1 MSVFTQ
7 LKQQLSEQL
16 SQLQLAQEWI
26 QLKADVDLL
35 AEESSLLGWLKSQN
49 QHFPHFF
56 FEKRDENQTIATIG
70 AVETFSSLEEA
81 QAFVQS
87 NSLSLVGGI
96 QFEGLCQFV
105 LPRLMLVKNSQKLTA
120 YLTLNISEQ
129 AVDFTD
135 IFAEPCT
142 TFFVQNHQ
150 ILPPQPAC
158 TFEQWKAN
166 IEQAIIQIKSGDLR
180 KVVLANATQLTFE
193 NHISAYDLV
202 EQSREINLGC
212 YHFLWAENAQNAFV
226 GSTPERLYYRKGNQ
240 LFTEALAGTV
250 AVSDNPIE
258 TEQNAQW
265 LLKDA
270 KNIYENQL
278 VVEDIEEHL
287 NAYVEAFEV
296 HLPEIKRLHNV
307 QHLRRRIEATL
318 KADVLDQ
325 DCLRQIHPTAAV
337 AGLPRAKAKQ
347 FIAENEP
354 FKRGWYAGTL
364 GIFNPQEA
372 EFCVTLRSAK
382 IEHNQ
387 ITLYAGAGIIKESE
401 PVSEWQEIERKS
413 KALSKLLNY

>member
-7 LKQQLSEQL
+7 LEQQLSEQL
-16 SQLQLAQEWI
+16 SQLQSTQGWI
-26 QLKADVDLL
+26 QLTAEVNLSV
-35 AEESSLLGWLKSQN
+35 EESLLLGWLKSQN
-49 QHFPHFF
+49 QYFPHFF

-70 AVETFSSLEEA
+70 AVKTFSSLEEA
-81 QAFVQS
+81 QVFVQS
-87 NSLSLVGGI
+87 TSLSLVGGI
-96 QFEGLCQFV
+96 QFEGICQFV
-105 LPRLMLVKNSQKLTA
+105 LPRLMLVKNSQNLTA
-120 YLTLNISEQ
+120 YLTLNLSEQ
-129 AVDFTD
+129 AVDFT
-135 IFAEPCT
+135 E
-142 TFFVQNHQ
+142 FFTVLNSAYPVQNYQ
-150 ILPPQPAC
+150 ILAPQSAC
-158 TFEQWKAN
+158 TFEQWKMN
-166 IEQAIIQIKSGDLR
+166 IKRAITQISMGDLR
-180 KVVLANATQLTFE
+180 KVVLANATQLTFD
-193 NHISAYDLV
+193 NLISAYDLV
-202 EQSREINLGC
+202 EQSRAINLGC

-250 AVSDNPIE
+250 TVSDNPIE

-265 LLKDA
+265 LLNDA

-347 FIAENEP
+347 FIAQNEP

-382 IEHNQ
+382 IEYNQ
-387 ITLYAGAGIIKESE
+387 ITLYAGAGIVKESE

-413 KALSKLLNY
+413 QALSKLLG

>member
-1 MSVFTQ
+1 MQ
-7 LKQQLSEQL
+7 
-16 SQLQLAQEWI
+16 
-26 QLKADVDLL
+26 
-35 AEESSLLGWLKSQN
+35 SS
-49 QHFPHFF
+49 
-56 FEKRDENQTIATIG
+56 
-70 AVETFSSLEEA
+70 
-81 QAFVQS
+81 
-87 NSLSLVGGI
+87 SLSLVGGI

-105 LPRLMLVKNSQKLTA
+105 LPRLILVKNSQKLTA

-135 IFAEPCT
+135 FFAEPSRSSLI
-142 TFFVQNHQ
+142 QNHQ
-150 ILPPQPAC
+150 ILSPQPAC

-212 YHFLWAENAQNAFV
+212 YHFLWAENAQNAFI

-258 TEQNAQW
+258 TEKNAQW
-265 LLKDA
+265 LLKDT

-278 VVEDIEEHL
+278 VVEDIEAHL
-287 NAYVEAFEV
+287 NTYVEAFEV
-296 HLPEIKRLHNV
+296 HSPEIKRLHNV
-307 QHLRRRIEATL
+307 QHLRRRIEAIL

-325 DCLRQIHPTAAV
+325 DCLRQIHPTAAI
-337 AGLPRAKAKQ
+337 AGLPRAKATQ
-347 FIAENEP
+347 FIAKNEP

-413 KALSKLLNY
+413 QALSKLLG

>member
-7 LKQQLSEQL
+7 LEQQLSEQL
-16 SQLQLAQEWI
+16 SQLQSTQGWI
-26 QLKADVDLL
+26 QLTAEVNLSV
-35 AEESSLLGWLKSQN
+35 EESLLLGWLKSQN

-56 FEKRDENQTIATIG
+56 FEKRDEKQTIAAIG
-70 AVETFSSLEEA
+70 AVKTFSSLEEA
-81 QAFVQS
+81 QVFVQS
-87 NSLSLVGGI
+87 TSLSLIGGI
-96 QFEGLCQFV
+96 QFEGICQFV
-105 LPRLMLVKNSQKLTA
+105 LPRLMLVKNSQNLTA
-120 YLTLNISEQ
+120 YLTLNLSEQ
-129 AVDFTD
+129 AVDFT
-135 IFAEPCT
+135 E
-142 TFFVQNHQ
+142 FFTELNSTSLVQNYQ
-150 ILPPQPAC
+150 ISAPQSAC

-193 NHISAYDLV
+193 NLISAYDLV
-202 EQSREINLGC
+202 EQSRTINLGC

-226 GSTPERLYYRKGNQ
+226 GSTPERLYYRNGNQ

-250 AVSDNPIE
+250 AVSDDPIE

-265 LLKDA
+265 LLNDA

-307 QHLRRRIEATL
+307 QHLRRRIEAIL

-387 ITLYAGAGIIKESE
+387 ITLYAGAGIVKESE
-401 PVSEWQEIERKS
+401 PFSEWQEIERKS
-413 KALSKLLNY
+413 QALAKLLK

>member
-16 SQLQLAQEWI
+16 SQLQLTQEWI

-212 YHFLWAENAQNAFV
+212 YHFLWAENAQNAFI

-258 TEQNAQW
+258 TEKNAQW
-265 LLKDA
+265 LLKDT

-278 VVEDIEEHL
+278 VVEDIEAHL
-287 NAYVEAFEV
+287 NTYVEAFEV
-296 HLPEIKRLHNV
+296 HSPEIKRLHNV
-307 QHLRRRIEATL
+307 QHLRRRIEAIL

-325 DCLRQIHPTAAV
+325 DCLRQIHPTAAI
-337 AGLPRAKAKQ
+337 AGLPRAKATQ
-347 FIAENEP
+347 FIAKNEP

-387 ITLYAGAGIIKESE
+387 ITLYAGAGIVKESE

-413 KALSKLLNY
+413 QALAKLLS

>member
-7 LKQQLSEQL
+7 LEQQLSEQL
-16 SQLQLAQEWI
+16 SQLQSTQGWI
-26 QLKADVDLL
+26 QLTAEVNLSV
-35 AEESSLLGWLKSQN
+35 EESLLLGWLKSQN
-49 QHFPHFF
+49 RHFPHFF
-56 FEKRDENQTIATIG
+56 FEKRDENQTIATVG
-70 AVETFSSLEEA
+70 AVKIFSSLEEA
-81 QAFVQS
+81 QIFVQS
-87 NSLSLVGGI
+87 TSLSLIGGI
-96 QFEGLCQFV
+96 QFEGICQFV
-105 LPRLMLVKNSQKLTA
+105 LPRLMLVKNSQNLTA
-120 YLTLNISEQ
+120 YLTLNLSEQ
-129 AVDFTD
+129 AVDFT
-135 IFAEPCT
+135 E
-142 TFFVQNHQ
+142 FFTELNSTSPVQNYQ
-150 ILPPQPAC
+150 ILAPQSAC

-193 NHISAYDLV
+193 NLISAYDLV
-202 EQSREINLGC
+202 EQSRTINLGC

-307 QHLRRRIEATL
+307 QHLRRRIEAIL

-347 FIAENEP
+347 FIAQNEP

-387 ITLYAGAGIIKESE
+387 LTLYAGAGIVKESE

-413 KALSKLLNY
+413 QALAKLLK

>member
-7 LKQQLSEQL
+7 LEQQLSEQL
-16 SQLQLAQEWI
+16 SQLQSTQGWI
-26 QLKADVDLL
+26 QLTAEVNLSV
-35 AEESSLLGWLKSQN
+35 EESLLLGWLKSQN
-49 QHFPHFF
+49 RHFPHFF

-70 AVETFSSLEEA
+70 AVKTFSSLEEA
-81 QAFVQS
+81 QVFVQS
-87 NSLSLVGGI
+87 TSLSLVGGI
-96 QFEGLCQFV
+96 QFEGICQFV
-105 LPRLMLVKNSQKLTA
+105 LPRLMLVKNSQNLTA
-120 YLTLNISEQ
+120 YLTLNLSEQ
-129 AVDFTD
+129 AVDFT
-135 IFAEPCT
+135 E
-142 TFFVQNHQ
+142 FFTELNSTSPVKNYQ
-150 ILPPQPAC
+150 ISAPQSSY
-158 TFEQWKAN
+158 TFEQWEIN
-166 IEQAIIQIKSGDLR
+166 IERAITQIGTGDLR
-180 KVVLANATQLTFE
+180 KVVLANAIQLTFE
-193 NHISAYDLV
+193 NLISAYDLV
-202 EQSREINLGC
+202 EQSRAINLGC

>member
-129 AVDFTD
+129 TVDFTD
-135 IFAEPCT
+135 IFAEQGT
-142 TFFVQNHQ
+142 AFFVQNHQ

-258 TEQNAQW
+258 TEKNAQW
-265 LLKDA
+265 LLKDT

-278 VVEDIEEHL
+278 VVEDIEAHL
-287 NAYVEAFEV
+287 NTYVEAFEV
-296 HLPEIKRLHNV
+296 HSPEIKRLHNV
-307 QHLRRRIEATL
+307 QHLRRRIEAIL
-318 KADVLDQ
+318 KTDVLDQ
-325 DCLRQIHPTAAV
+325 DCLRQIHPTAAI

-347 FIAENEP
+347 FIAKNEP

-364 GIFNPQEA
+364 GIFNLQEA

-387 ITLYAGAGIIKESE
+387 ITLYAGAGIVAESE
-401 PVSEWQEIERKS
+401 SVSEWQEIERKS
-413 KALSKLLNY
+413 QALAKLLS

>member
-7 LKQQLSEQL
+7 LEQQLSEQL
-16 SQLQLAQEWI
+16 SQLQSTQGWI
-26 QLKADVDLL
+26 QLTAEVNLSV
-35 AEESSLLGWLKSQN
+35 EESLLLGWLKSQN

-56 FEKRDENQTIATIG
+56 FEKRDKNQTIATIG
-70 AVETFSSLEEA
+70 AVKTFSSLEEA

-87 NSLSLVGGI
+87 TSLSLIGGI
-96 QFEGLCQFV
+96 QFEGICQFV
-105 LPRLMLVKNSQKLTA
+105 LPRLMLVKNSQNLTA
-120 YLTLNISEQ
+120 YLTLNLSEQ
-129 AVDFTD
+129 AVDFTE
-135 IFAEPCT
+135 FFTELNS
-142 TFFVQNHQ
+142 TFPVQNYQ
-150 ILPPQPAC
+150 ILAPQSAC

-193 NHISAYDLV
+193 NLISAYDLV
-202 EQSREINLGC
+202 EQSRAINLGC

-258 TEQNAQW
+258 TEKNAQW
-265 LLKDA
+265 LLKDT

-278 VVEDIEEHL
+278 VVEDIEAHL
-287 NAYVEAFEV
+287 NTYVEAFEV
-296 HLPEIKRLHNV
+296 HSPEIKRLHNV
-307 QHLRRRIEATL
+307 QHLRRRIEAIL

-325 DCLRQIHPTAAV
+325 DCLRQIHPTAAI
-337 AGLPRAKAKQ
+337 AGLPRAKATQ
-347 FIAENEP
+347 FIAKNEP

-364 GIFNPQEA
+364 GIFNLQEA

-387 ITLYAGAGIIKESE
+387 ITLYAGAGIVAESE
-401 PVSEWQEIERKS
+401 SVSEWQEIERKS
-413 KALSKLLNY
+413 QALAKLLS

>member
-49 QHFPHFF
+49 QHLPHFF

-81 QAFVQS
+81 EAFVQS

-258 TEQNAQW
+258 TEKNAQW
-265 LLKDA
+265 LLKDT

-278 VVEDIEEHL
+278 VVEDIEAHL
-287 NAYVEAFEV
+287 NTYVEAFEV
-296 HLPEIKRLHNV
+296 HSPEIKRLHNV
-307 QHLRRRIEATL
+307 QHLRRRIEAIL
-318 KADVLDQ
+318 KTDVLDQ
-325 DCLRQIHPTAAV
+325 DCLRQIHPTAAI

-347 FIAENEP
+347 FIAKNEP

-364 GIFNPQEA
+364 GIFNLQEA

-387 ITLYAGAGIIKESE
+387 ITLYAGAGIVAESE
-401 PVSEWQEIERKS
+401 SVSEWQEIERKS
-413 KALSKLLNY
+413 QALAKLLS

>member
-7 LKQQLSEQL
+7 LEQQLSEQL
-16 SQLQLAQEWI
+16 SQLQSTQGWI
-26 QLKADVDLL
+26 QLTAEVNLSV
-35 AEESSLLGWLKSQN
+35 EESLLLGWLKSQN
-49 QHFPHFF
+49 RYFPHFF

-70 AVETFSSLEEA
+70 AVKTFSSLEEA
-81 QAFVQS
+81 QVFVQS
-87 NSLSLVGGI
+87 SSLSLVGGI
-96 QFEGLCQFV
+96 QFEGICQFV
-105 LPRLMLVKNSQKLTA
+105 LPRLMLVKNSQNLTA
-120 YLTLNISEQ
+120 YLTLNLSEQ
-129 AVDFTD
+129 AVDFTE
-135 IFAEPCT
+135 FFTELNS
-142 TFFVQNHQ
+142 TFPVQNYQ
-150 ILPPQPAC
+150 ILAPQSAC
-158 TFEQWKAN
+158 TFEQWKVN
-166 IEQAIIQIKSGDLR
+166 IEQAIIQIKSGDLS
-180 KVVLANATQLTFE
+180 KVVLANAIQLTFE
-193 NHISAYDLV
+193 NLISAYDLV
-202 EQSREINLGC
+202 EQSRAINLGC

-265 LLKDA
+265 LLNDA
-270 KNIYENQL
+270 KNIYENLL

-307 QHLRRRIEATL
+307 QHLRRRIEAIL

-347 FIAENEP
+347 FIAQNEP

-387 ITLYAGAGIIKESE
+387 ITLYAGAGIVKESE

-413 KALSKLLNY
+413 QALSKLLG

>member
-387 ITLYAGAGIIKESE
+387 ITLYAGAGIVKESE

-413 KALSKLLNY
+413 QALAKLLS

>member
-129 AVDFTD
+129 TVDFTD
-135 IFAEPCT
+135 IFAEQGT
-142 TFFVQNHQ
+142 AFFVQNHQ

-258 TEQNAQW
+258 TEKNAQW
-265 LLKDA
+265 LLKDT

-278 VVEDIEEHL
+278 VVEDIEAHL
-287 NAYVEAFEV
+287 NTYVEAFEV
-296 HLPEIKRLHNV
+296 HSPEIKRLHNV
-307 QHLRRRIEATL
+307 QHLRRRIEAIL

-325 DCLRQIHPTAAV
+325 DCLRQIHPTAAI
-337 AGLPRAKAKQ
+337 AGLPRAKATQ
-347 FIAENEP
+347 FIAKNEP

-364 GIFNPQEA
+364 GTFNLQEA

-387 ITLYAGAGIIKESE
+387 ITLYAGAGIVAESE
-401 PVSEWQEIERKS
+401 SVSEWQEIERKS
-413 KALSKLLNY
+413 QALAKLLS

>member
-7 LKQQLSEQL
+7 LEQQLSEQL
-16 SQLQLAQEWI
+16 SQLQSTQEWI
-26 QLKADVDLL
+26 QLTAEVNLSV
-35 AEESSLLGWLKSQN
+35 EESLLLGWLKSQN

-56 FEKRDENQTIATIG
+56 FEKRDENQTIAAIG
-70 AVETFSSLEEA
+70 AVKTFSSLEEA
-81 QAFVQS
+81 QVFVQS
-87 NSLSLVGGI
+87 TSLSLIGGI
-96 QFEGLCQFV
+96 QFEGICQFV
-105 LPRLMLVKNSQKLTA
+105 LPRLMLVKNSQNLTA
-120 YLTLNISEQ
+120 YLTLNLSEQ
-129 AVDFTD
+129 AVDFT
-135 IFAEPCT
+135 E
-142 TFFVQNHQ
+142 FFTELNSTSLVQNYQ
-150 ILPPQPAC
+150 ISAPQSAC
-158 TFEQWKAN
+158 TFEQWKMN
-166 IEQAIIQIKSGDLR
+166 IKRAITQISMGDLR
-180 KVVLANATQLTFE
+180 KVVLANATQLTFD
-193 NHISAYDLV
+193 NLISAYDLV
-202 EQSREINLGC
+202 EQSRAINLGC

-265 LLKDA
+265 LLNDA

-347 FIAENEP
+347 FIAQNEP

-387 ITLYAGAGIIKESE
+387 ITLYAGAGIVKESE

-413 KALSKLLNY
+413 QALSKLLG

>member
-129 AVDFTD
+129 AVDFTE
-135 IFAEPCT
+135 IFAEQGT
-142 TFFVQNHQ
+142 AFFVQNHQ

-212 YHFLWAENAQNAFV
+212 YHFLWAENAQSAFI

-250 AVSDNPIE
+250 SVSDNPIE

-278 VVEDIEEHL
+278 VVEDIEAHL
-287 NAYVEAFEV
+287 NTYVEAFEV
-296 HLPEIKRLHNV
+296 HSPEIKRLHNV
-307 QHLRRRIEATL
+307 QHLRRRIEAIL

-325 DCLRQIHPTAAV
+325 DCLRQIHPTAAI
-337 AGLPRAKAKQ
+337 AGLPRAKATQ
-347 FIAENEP
+347 FIAKNEP

-364 GIFNPQEA
+364 GIFNLQEA

-387 ITLYAGAGIIKESE
+387 ITLYAGAGIVAESE
-401 PVSEWQEIERKS
+401 SVSEWQEIERKS
-413 KALSKLLNY
+413 QALAKLLS

>member
-7 LKQQLSEQL
+7 LEQQLSEQL
-16 SQLQLAQEWI
+16 SQLQSTQGWI
-26 QLKADVDLL
+26 QLTAEVNLSV
-35 AEESSLLGWLKSQN
+35 EESLLLGWLKSQN
-49 QHFPHFF
+49 HHFPHFF

-70 AVETFSSLEEA
+70 AVKTFSSLEEA
-81 QAFVQS
+81 QIFVQS
-87 NSLSLVGGI
+87 TSLSLVGGI
-96 QFEGLCQFV
+96 QFEGRCQFV

-120 YLTLNISEQ
+120 YLTLNLSEQ
-129 AVDFTD
+129 AVDFT
-135 IFAEPCT
+135 E
-142 TFFVQNHQ
+142 FFTELNSTSPVQNYQ
-150 ILPPQPAC
+150 ILAPQSAC

-193 NHISAYDLV
+193 NLISAYDLV
-202 EQSREINLGC
+202 EQSRTINLGC

-270 KNIYENQL
+270 KNIYENLL

-307 QHLRRRIEATL
+307 QHLRRRIEAIL

-347 FIAENEP
+347 FIAQNEP

-387 ITLYAGAGIIKESE
+387 LTLYAGAGIVKESE

-413 KALSKLLNY
+413 QALAKLLK

>member
-7 LKQQLSEQL
+7 LEQQLSEQL
-16 SQLQLAQEWI
+16 SQLQSTQEWI
-26 QLKADVDLL
+26 QLTAEVNLSV
-35 AEESSLLGWLKSQN
+35 EESLLLGWLKSQN

-56 FEKRDENQTIATIG
+56 FEKRDENQTIAAIG
-70 AVETFSSLEEA
+70 AVKTFSSLEEA
-81 QAFVQS
+81 QVFVQS
-87 NSLSLVGGI
+87 TSLSLIGGI
-96 QFEGLCQFV
+96 QFEGICQFV
-105 LPRLMLVKNSQKLTA
+105 LPRLMLVKNSQNLTA
-120 YLTLNISEQ
+120 YLTLNLSEQ
-129 AVDFTD
+129 AVDFT
-135 IFAEPCT
+135 E
-142 TFFVQNHQ
+142 FFTELNSTSLVQNYQ
-150 ILPPQPAC
+150 ISAPQSAC
-158 TFEQWKAN
+158 TFEQWKMN
-166 IEQAIIQIKSGDLR
+166 IKRAITQISMGDLR
-180 KVVLANATQLTFE
+180 KVVLANATQLTFD
-193 NHISAYDLV
+193 NLISAYDLV
-202 EQSREINLGC
+202 EQSRAINLGC

-265 LLKDA
+265 LLNDA

-347 FIAENEP
+347 FIAQNEP

-387 ITLYAGAGIIKESE
+387 ITLYAGAGIVKESE

-413 KALSKLLNY
+413 QTLSKLLG

>member
-16 SQLQLAQEWI
+16 SQLQLTQEWI

-81 QAFVQS
+81 NAFVQS
-87 NSLSLVGGI
+87 SSLSLVGGI

-105 LPRLMLVKNSQKLTA
+105 LPRLILVKNSQKLTA

-135 IFAEPCT
+135 FFAEPSRSSLI
-142 TFFVQNHQ
+142 QNHQ
-150 ILPPQPAC
+150 ILSPQPAC

-212 YHFLWAENAQNAFV
+212 YHFLWAENAQNAFI

-258 TEQNAQW
+258 TEKNAQW
-265 LLKDA
+265 LLKDT

-278 VVEDIEEHL
+278 VVEDIEAHL
-287 NAYVEAFEV
+287 NTYVEAFEV
-296 HLPEIKRLHNV
+296 HSPEIKRLHNV
-307 QHLRRRIEATL
+307 QHLRRRIEAIL

-325 DCLRQIHPTAAV
+325 DCLRQIHPTAAI
-337 AGLPRAKAKQ
+337 AGLPRAKATQ
-347 FIAENEP
+347 FIAKNEP

-387 ITLYAGAGIIKESE
+387 ITLYAGAGIVKESE

-413 KALSKLLNY
+413 QALAKLLS

>member
-70 AVETFSSLEEA
+70 AVETFSSLEKA

-129 AVDFTD
+129 TVDFTD
-135 IFAEPCT
+135 IFAEQGT
-142 TFFVQNHQ
+142 AFFVQNHQ

-258 TEQNAQW
+258 TEKNAQW
-265 LLKDA
+265 LLKDT

-278 VVEDIEEHL
+278 VVEDIEAHL
-287 NAYVEAFEV
+287 NSYVEAFEV
-296 HLPEIKRLHNV
+296 HSPEIKRLHNV
-307 QHLRRRIEATL
+307 QHLRRRIEAIL

-325 DCLRQIHPTAAV
+325 DCLRQIHPTAAI
-337 AGLPRAKAKQ
+337 AGLPRAKATQ
-347 FIAENEP
+347 FIAKNEP

-364 GIFNPQEA
+364 GIFNLQEA

-382 IEHNQ
+382 IEHTQ
-387 ITLYAGAGIIKESE
+387 ITLYAGAGIVAESE
-401 PVSEWQEIERKS
+401 SVSEWQEIERKS
-413 KALSKLLNY
+413 QALAKLLS

>member
-70 AVETFSSLEEA
+70 AVETFSSLEKA

-129 AVDFTD
+129 TVDFTD
-135 IFAEPCT
+135 IFAEQGT
-142 TFFVQNHQ
+142 AFFVQNHQ

-258 TEQNAQW
+258 TEKNAQW
-265 LLKDA
+265 LLKDT

-278 VVEDIEEHL
+278 VVEDIEAHL
-287 NAYVEAFEV
+287 NTYVEAFEV
-296 HLPEIKRLHNV
+296 HSPEIKRLHNV
-307 QHLRRRIEATL
+307 QHLRRRIEAIL

-325 DCLRQIHPTAAV
+325 DCLRQIHPTAAI
-337 AGLPRAKAKQ
+337 AGLPRAKATQ
-347 FIAENEP
+347 FIAKNEP

-364 GIFNPQEA
+364 GIFNLQEA

-387 ITLYAGAGIIKESE
+387 ITLYAGAGIVAESE
-401 PVSEWQEIERKS
+401 SVSEWQEIERKS
-413 KALSKLLNY
+413 QALAKLLS

>member
-7 LKQQLSEQL
+7 LEQQLSEQL
-16 SQLQLAQEWI
+16 SQLQSTQGWI
-26 QLKADVDLL
+26 QLTAEVNLSV
-35 AEESSLLGWLKSQN
+35 EESLLLGWLKSQN

-70 AVETFSSLEEA
+70 AVKTFSSLEEA
-81 QAFVQS
+81 QIFVQS
-87 NSLSLVGGI
+87 TSLSLIGGI
-96 QFEGLCQFV
+96 QFEGICQFV
-105 LPRLMLVKNSQKLTA
+105 LPRLMLVKNSQNLTA
-120 YLTLNISEQ
+120 YLTLNLSEQ
-129 AVDFTD
+129 VVDFT
-135 IFAEPCT
+135 E
-142 TFFVQNHQ
+142 FFTELDSTSPVQNYQ
-150 ILPPQPAC
+150 ILAPQSAC

-193 NHISAYDLV
+193 NLISAYDLV
-202 EQSREINLGC
+202 EQSRTINLGC

-226 GSTPERLYYRKGNQ
+226 GSTPERLYYRNGNQ

-278 VVEDIEEHL
+278 VVEDIEGHL

-307 QHLRRRIEATL
+307 QHLRRRIEAIL

-387 ITLYAGAGIIKESE
+387 LTLYAGAGIVKESE

-413 KALSKLLNY
+413 QALAKLLK

>member
-7 LKQQLSEQL
+7 LEQQLSEQL
-16 SQLQLAQEWI
+16 SQLQSTQGWI
-26 QLKADVDLL
+26 QLTAEVNLSV
-35 AEESSLLGWLKSQN
+35 EESLLLGWLKSQN
-49 QHFPHFF
+49 RHFPHFF

-70 AVETFSSLEEA
+70 AVKIFSSLEEA
-81 QAFVQS
+81 QIFVQS
-87 NSLSLVGGI
+87 TSLSLIGGI
-96 QFEGLCQFV
+96 QFEGICQFV
-105 LPRLMLVKNSQKLTA
+105 LPRLMLVKNSQNLTA
-120 YLTLNISEQ
+120 YLTLNLSEQ
-129 AVDFTD
+129 AVDFT
-135 IFAEPCT
+135 E
-142 TFFVQNHQ
+142 FFTELNSTSLVQNYQ
-150 ILPPQPAC
+150 ISAPQSAC

-193 NHISAYDLV
+193 NLISAYDLV
-202 EQSREINLGC
+202 EQSRTINLGC

-226 GSTPERLYYRKGNQ
+226 GSTPERLYYRNGNQ

-278 VVEDIEEHL
+278 VVEDIEGHL

-307 QHLRRRIEATL
+307 QHLRRRIEAIL

-387 ITLYAGAGIIKESE
+387 LTLYAGAGIVKESE

-413 KALSKLLNY
+413 QALAKLLK

>member
-70 AVETFSSLEEA
+70 AVETFSSLEKA

-129 AVDFTD
+129 TVDFTD
-135 IFAEPCT
+135 IFAEQGT
-142 TFFVQNHQ
+142 AFFVQNHQ

-258 TEQNAQW
+258 TEKNAQW
-265 LLKDA
+265 LLKDT

-278 VVEDIEEHL
+278 VVEDIEAHL
-287 NAYVEAFEV
+287 NSYVEAFEV
-296 HLPEIKRLHNV
+296 HSPEIKRLHNV
-307 QHLRRRIEATL
+307 QHLRRRIEAIL

-325 DCLRQIHPTAAV
+325 DCLRQIHPTAAI
-337 AGLPRAKAKQ
+337 AGLPRAKATQ
-347 FIAENEP
+347 FIAKNEP

-364 GIFNPQEA
+364 GIFNLQEA

-387 ITLYAGAGIIKESE
+387 ITLYAGAGIVAESE
-401 PVSEWQEIERKS
+401 SVSEWQEIERKS
-413 KALSKLLNY
+413 QALAKLLS

>member
-258 TEQNAQW
+258 TEKNAQW
-265 LLKDA
+265 LLKDT

-278 VVEDIEEHL
+278 VVEDIEAHL
-287 NAYVEAFEV
+287 NTYVEAFEV
-296 HLPEIKRLHNV
+296 HSPEIKRLHNV
-307 QHLRRRIEATL
+307 QHLRRRIEAIL

-325 DCLRQIHPTAAV
+325 DCLRQIHPTAAI
-337 AGLPRAKAKQ
+337 AGLPRAKATQ
-347 FIAENEP
+347 FIAKNEP

-387 ITLYAGAGIIKESE
+387 ITLYAGAGIVKESE

-413 KALSKLLNY
+413 QALAKLLS

>member
-7 LKQQLSEQL
+7 LEQQLSEQL
-16 SQLQLAQEWI
+16 SQLQSTQGWI
-26 QLKADVDLL
+26 QLTAEVNLSV
-35 AEESSLLGWLKSQN
+35 EESLLLGWLKSQN

-70 AVETFSSLEEA
+70 AVKTFSSLEEA
-81 QAFVQS
+81 QIFVQS
-87 NSLSLVGGI
+87 TSLSLVGGI
-96 QFEGLCQFV
+96 QFEGRCQFV

-120 YLTLNISEQ
+120 YLTLNLSEQ
-129 AVDFTD
+129 AVDFT
-135 IFAEPCT
+135 E
-142 TFFVQNHQ
+142 FFTELDSTSPVQNYQ
-150 ILPPQPAC
+150 ILAPQSAC

-193 NHISAYDLV
+193 NLISAYDLV
-202 EQSREINLGC
+202 EQSRTINLGC

-270 KNIYENQL
+270 KNIYENLL

-307 QHLRRRIEATL
+307 QHLRRRIEAIL

-347 FIAENEP
+347 FIAQNEP

-387 ITLYAGAGIIKESE
+387 LTLYAGAGIVKESE

-413 KALSKLLNY
+413 QALAKLLK

>member
-7 LKQQLSEQL
+7 LEQQLSEQL
-16 SQLQLAQEWI
+16 SQLQSTQEWI
-26 QLKADVDLL
+26 QLTAEVNLSV
-35 AEESSLLGWLKSQN
+35 EESLLLGWLKSQN
-49 QHFPHFF
+49 HHFPHFF

-70 AVETFSSLEEA
+70 AVKTFSSLEEA
-81 QAFVQS
+81 QIFVQS
-87 NSLSLVGGI
+87 TSLSLVGGI
-96 QFEGLCQFV
+96 QFEGRCQFV

-120 YLTLNISEQ
+120 YLTLNLSEQ
-129 AVDFTD
+129 VVDFT
-135 IFAEPCT
+135 E
-142 TFFVQNHQ
+142 FFTELNSTSPVQNYQ
-150 ILPPQPAC
+150 ILAPQSAC

-193 NHISAYDLV
+193 NLISAYDLV
-202 EQSREINLGC
+202 EQSRTINLGC

-270 KNIYENQL
+270 KNIYENLL

-287 NAYVEAFEV
+287 NAYVEVFEV

-307 QHLRRRIEATL
+307 QHLRRRIEAIL

-347 FIAENEP
+347 FIAQNEP

-387 ITLYAGAGIIKESE
+387 ITLYAGAGIVKESE

-413 KALSKLLNY
+413 QALAKLLK

>member
-16 SQLQLAQEWI
+16 SQLQLTQEWI

-87 NSLSLVGGI
+87 SSLSLVGGI

-105 LPRLMLVKNSQKLTA
+105 LPRLILVKNSQKLTA

-135 IFAEPCT
+135 FFAEPSRSSLI
-142 TFFVQNHQ
+142 QNHQ
-150 ILPPQPAC
+150 ILSPQPAC

-212 YHFLWAENAQNAFV
+212 YHFLWAENAQNAFI

-258 TEQNAQW
+258 TEKNAQW
-265 LLKDA
+265 LLKDT

-278 VVEDIEEHL
+278 VVEDIEAHL
-287 NAYVEAFEV
+287 NTYVEAFEV
-296 HLPEIKRLHNV
+296 HSPEIKRLHNV
-307 QHLRRRIEATL
+307 QHLRRRIEAIL

-325 DCLRQIHPTAAV
+325 DCLRQIHPTAAI
-337 AGLPRAKAKQ
+337 AGLPRAKATQ
-347 FIAENEP
+347 FIAKNEP

-387 ITLYAGAGIIKESE
+387 ITLYAGAGIVKESE

-413 KALSKLLNY
+413 QALSKLLG

>member
-258 TEQNAQW
+258 TEKNAQW
-265 LLKDA
+265 LLKDT

-278 VVEDIEEHL
+278 VVEDIEAHL
-287 NAYVEAFEV
+287 NTYVEAFEV
-296 HLPEIKRLHNV
+296 DSPEIKRLHNV
-307 QHLRRRIEATL
+307 QHLRRRIEAIL
-318 KADVLDQ
+318 KTDVLDQ
-325 DCLRQIHPTAAV
+325 DCLRQIHPTAAI

-347 FIAENEP
+347 FIAKNEP

-387 ITLYAGAGIIKESE
+387 ITLYAGAGIVKESE

-413 KALSKLLNY
+413 QALAKLLS

>member
-258 TEQNAQW
+258 TEKNAQW
-265 LLKDA
+265 LLKDT

-278 VVEDIEEHL
+278 VVEDIEAHL
-287 NAYVEAFEV
+287 NGYVEEFEV
-296 HLPEIKRLHNV
+296 HSPEIKRLHNV
-307 QHLRRRIEATL
+307 QHLRRQIEAIL

-325 DCLRQIHPTAAV
+325 DCLRQIHPTAAI

-347 FIAENEP
+347 FIAKNEP

-364 GIFNPQEA
+364 GIFNLQEA

-387 ITLYAGAGIIKESE
+387 ITLYAGAGIVAESE
-401 PVSEWQEIERKS
+401 SVSEWQEIERKS
-413 KALSKLLNY
+413 QALAKLLS

>member
-7 LKQQLSEQL
+7 LEQQLSEQL
-16 SQLQLAQEWI
+16 SQLQSTQGWI
-26 QLKADVDLL
+26 QLTAEVNLSV
-35 AEESSLLGWLKSQN
+35 EESLLLGWLKSQN

-56 FEKRDENQTIATIG
+56 FEKRDENQTIAAIG
-70 AVETFSSLEEA
+70 AVKTFSSLEEA
-81 QAFVQS
+81 QVFVQS
-87 NSLSLVGGI
+87 TSLSLIGGI
-96 QFEGLCQFV
+96 QFEGICQFV
-105 LPRLMLVKNSQKLTA
+105 LPRLMLVKNSQNLTA
-120 YLTLNISEQ
+120 YLTLNLSEQ
-129 AVDFTD
+129 AVDFT
-135 IFAEPCT
+135 E
-142 TFFVQNHQ
+142 FFTELNSTSLVQNYQ
-150 ILPPQPAC
+150 ISAPQSAC
-158 TFEQWKAN
+158 TFEQWKMN
-166 IEQAIIQIKSGDLR
+166 IKRAITQISMGDLR
-180 KVVLANATQLTFE
+180 KVVLANATQLTFD
-193 NHISAYDLV
+193 NLISAYDLV
-202 EQSREINLGC
+202 EQSRAINLGC

-347 FIAENEP
+347 FIAQNEP

-387 ITLYAGAGIIKESE
+387 ITLYAGAGIVKESE

-413 KALSKLLNY
+413 QALSKLLG

>member
-7 LKQQLSEQL
+7 LEQQLSEQL
-16 SQLQLAQEWI
+16 SQLQSTQGWI
-26 QLKADVDLL
+26 QLTAEVNLSV
-35 AEESSLLGWLKSQN
+35 EESLLLGWLKSQN

-70 AVETFSSLEEA
+70 AVKTFSSLEEA
-81 QAFVQS
+81 QIFVQS
-87 NSLSLVGGI
+87 TSLSLIGGI
-96 QFEGLCQFV
+96 QFEGICQFV
-105 LPRLMLVKNSQKLTA
+105 LPRLMLVKNSQNLTA
-120 YLTLNISEQ
+120 YLTLNLSEQ
-129 AVDFTD
+129 VVDFT
-135 IFAEPCT
+135 E
-142 TFFVQNHQ
+142 FFTELDSTSPVQNYQ
-150 ILPPQPAC
+150 ILAPQSAC

-193 NHISAYDLV
+193 NLISAYDLV

-270 KNIYENQL
+270 KNIYENLL

-307 QHLRRRIEATL
+307 QHLRRRIEAIL

-347 FIAENEP
+347 FIAQNEP

-387 ITLYAGAGIIKESE
+387 LTLYAGAGIVKESE

-413 KALSKLLNY
+413 QALAKLLK

>member
-7 LKQQLSEQL
+7 LEQQLSEQL
-16 SQLQLAQEWI
+16 SQLQSTQGWI
-26 QLKADVDLL
+26 QLTAEVNLSV
-35 AEESSLLGWLKSQN
+35 EESLLLGWLKSQN

-70 AVETFSSLEEA
+70 AVKTFSSLEEA
-81 QAFVQS
+81 QVFVQS
-87 NSLSLVGGI
+87 SSLSLVGGI
-96 QFEGLCQFV
+96 QFEGICQFV
-105 LPRLMLVKNSQKLTA
+105 LPRLMLVKNSQNLTA
-120 YLTLNISEQ
+120 YLTLNLSEQ
-129 AVDFTD
+129 AVDFT
-135 IFAEPCT
+135 E
-142 TFFVQNHQ
+142 FFTELNSTSLVQNYQ
-150 ILPPQPAC
+150 ISAPQSAC
-158 TFEQWKAN
+158 TFDQWKAN
-166 IEQAIIQIKSGDLR
+166 IERAIIQIKSGDLR

-193 NHISAYDLV
+193 NLISAYDLV
-202 EQSREINLGC
+202 EQSRAINLGC

-265 LLKDA
+265 LLNDA

-307 QHLRRRIEATL
+307 QHLRRRIKATL

-325 DCLRQIHPTAAV
+325 DCLRQIPPTAAV

-387 ITLYAGAGIIKESE
+387 ITLYAGAGIVKESE

-413 KALSKLLNY
+413 QALSKLLG

>member
-16 SQLQLAQEWI
+16 SQLQLTQEWI
-26 QLKADVDLL
+26 QLKADIDLL

-87 NSLSLVGGI
+87 SSLSLVGGI

-105 LPRLMLVKNSQKLTA
+105 LPRLILVKNSQKLTA
-120 YLTLNISEQ
+120 YLTLNLSEQ
-129 AVDFTD
+129 AVDFT
-135 IFAEPCT
+135 E
-142 TFFVQNHQ
+142 FFTELNSTSPVKNYQ
-150 ILPPQPAC
+150 ISAPQSSC
-158 TFEQWKAN
+158 KFEQWEMN
-166 IEQAIIQIKSGDLR
+166 IERAITQIGTGDLR
-180 KVVLANATQLTFE
+180 KVVLANTTQLTFE

-212 YHFLWAENAQNAFV
+212 YHFLWAENAQNAFI

-265 LLKDA
+265 LLKDT

-278 VVEDIEEHL
+278 VVEDIEAHL
-287 NAYVEAFEV
+287 NAYVEVFEV

-307 QHLRRRIEATL
+307 QHLRRRIEAIL

-347 FIAENEP
+347 FIAQNEP

-387 ITLYAGAGIIKESE
+387 ITLYAGAGIVAESE

-413 KALSKLLNY
+413 QALAKLLS

>member
-7 LKQQLSEQL
+7 LEQQLSEQL
-16 SQLQLAQEWI
+16 SQLQSTQGWI
-26 QLKADVDLL
+26 QLTAEVNLSV
-35 AEESSLLGWLKSQN
+35 EESLLLGWLKSQN

-70 AVETFSSLEEA
+70 AVKTFSSLEEA
-81 QAFVQS
+81 QVFVQS
-87 NSLSLVGGI
+87 TSLSLIGGI
-96 QFEGLCQFV
+96 QFEGICQFV
-105 LPRLMLVKNSQKLTA
+105 LPRLMLVKNSQNLTA
-120 YLTLNISEQ
+120 YLTLNLSEQ
-129 AVDFTD
+129 AVDFT
-135 IFAEPCT
+135 E
-142 TFFVQNHQ
+142 FFTVLNSAYPVQNYQ
-150 ILPPQPAC
+150 ILAPQSAC
-158 TFEQWKAN
+158 TFEQWKMN
-166 IEQAIIQIKSGDLR
+166 IKRAITQISMGDLR
-180 KVVLANATQLTFE
+180 KVVLANATQLTFD
-193 NHISAYDLV
+193 NLISAYDLV
-202 EQSREINLGC
+202 EQSRAINLGC

-250 AVSDNPIE
+250 TVSDNPIE

-265 LLKDA
+265 LLNDA

-347 FIAENEP
+347 FIAQNEP

-382 IEHNQ
+382 IEYNQ
-387 ITLYAGAGIIKESE
+387 ITLYAGAGIVKESE

-413 KALSKLLNY
+413 QALSKLLG

>member
-7 LKQQLSEQL
+7 LEQQLSEQL
-16 SQLQLAQEWI
+16 SQLQSTQGWI
-26 QLKADVDLL
+26 QLTAEVNLSV
-35 AEESSLLGWLKSQN
+35 EESLLLGWLKSQN

-70 AVETFSSLEEA
+70 AVKTFSSLEEA
-81 QAFVQS
+81 QIFVQS
-87 NSLSLVGGI
+87 TSLSLVGGI
-96 QFEGLCQFV
+96 QFEGRCQFV

-120 YLTLNISEQ
+120 YLTLNLSEQ
-129 AVDFTD
+129 AVDFT
-135 IFAEPCT
+135 E
-142 TFFVQNHQ
+142 FFTELNSTSPVQNYQ
-150 ILPPQPAC
+150 ILAPQSAC

-193 NHISAYDLV
+193 NLISAYDLV
-202 EQSREINLGC
+202 EQSRTINLGC

-270 KNIYENQL
+270 KNIYENLL

-307 QHLRRRIEATL
+307 QHLRRRIEAIL

-347 FIAENEP
+347 FIAQNEP

-387 ITLYAGAGIIKESE
+387 LTLYAGAGIVKESE

-413 KALSKLLNY
+413 QALAKLLK

>member
-258 TEQNAQW
+258 TEKNAQW
-265 LLKDA
+265 LLKDT

-278 VVEDIEEHL
+278 VVEDIEAHL
-287 NAYVEAFEV
+287 NTYVEAFEV
-296 HLPEIKRLHNV
+296 HSPEIKRLHNV
-307 QHLRRRIEATL
+307 QHLRRRIEAIL

-325 DCLRQIHPTAAV
+325 DCLRQIHPTAAI
-337 AGLPRAKAKQ
+337 AGLPRAKATQ
-347 FIAENEP
+347 FIAKNEP

-364 GIFNPQEA
+364 GIFNLQEA

-387 ITLYAGAGIIKESE
+387 ITLYAGAGIVAESE
-401 PVSEWQEIERKS
+401 SVSEWQEIERKS
-413 KALSKLLNY
+413 QALAKLLS

>member
-7 LKQQLSEQL
+7 LEQQLSEQL
-16 SQLQLAQEWI
+16 SQLQSTQGWI
-26 QLKADVDLL
+26 QLTAEVNLSV
-35 AEESSLLGWLKSQN
+35 EESLLLGWLKSQN
-49 QHFPHFF
+49 RHFPHFF

-70 AVETFSSLEEA
+70 AVKTFSSLEEA
-81 QAFVQS
+81 QVFVQS
-87 NSLSLVGGI
+87 SSLSLVGGI
-96 QFEGLCQFV
+96 QFEGICQFV
-105 LPRLMLVKNSQKLTA
+105 LPRLMLVKNSQNLTA
-120 YLTLNISEQ
+120 YLTLNLSEQ
-129 AVDFTD
+129 AVDFTE
-135 IFAEPCT
+135 FFTELNS
-142 TFFVQNHQ
+142 TFPVQNYQ
-150 ILPPQPAC
+150 ILAPQSAC

-166 IEQAIIQIKSGDLR
+166 IEQAIIQIKSGDLS
-180 KVVLANATQLTFE
+180 KVVLANAIQLTFE
-193 NHISAYDLV
+193 NLISAYDLV
-202 EQSREINLGC
+202 EQSRAINLGC

-265 LLKDA
+265 LLNDA
-270 KNIYENQL
+270 KNIYENLL

-307 QHLRRRIEATL
+307 QHLRRRIEAIL

-347 FIAENEP
+347 FIAQNEP

-387 ITLYAGAGIIKESE
+387 ITLYAGAGIVKESE

-413 KALSKLLNY
+413 QALSKLLG

>member
-7 LKQQLSEQL
+7 LEQQLSEQL
-16 SQLQLAQEWI
+16 SQLQSTQGWI
-26 QLKADVDLL
+26 QLTAEVNLSV
-35 AEESSLLGWLKSQN
+35 EESLLLGWLKSQN

-70 AVETFSSLEEA
+70 AVKTFSSLEEA
-81 QAFVQS
+81 QVFVQS
-87 NSLSLVGGI
+87 TSLSLIGGI
-96 QFEGLCQFV
+96 QFEGICQFV
-105 LPRLMLVKNSQKLTA
+105 LPRLMLVKNSQNLTA
-120 YLTLNISEQ
+120 YLTLNLSEQ
-129 AVDFTD
+129 AVDFT
-135 IFAEPCT
+135 E
-142 TFFVQNHQ
+142 FFTVLNSAYPVQNYQ
-150 ILPPQPAC
+150 ILAPQSAC
-158 TFEQWKAN
+158 TFEQWKMN
-166 IEQAIIQIKSGDLR
+166 IKRAITQISMGDLR
-180 KVVLANATQLTFE
+180 KVVLANAIQLTFE
-193 NHISAYDLV
+193 NLISAYDLV
-202 EQSREINLGC
+202 EQSRAINLGC

-265 LLKDA
+265 LLNDA

-307 QHLRRRIEATL
+307 QHLRRRIEAIL

-387 ITLYAGAGIIKESE
+387 ITLYAGAGIVKESE

-413 KALSKLLNY
+413 QALSKLLG

>member
-70 AVETFSSLEEA
+70 AVETFSSLEKA

-129 AVDFTD
+129 TVDFTD
-135 IFAEPCT
+135 IFAEQGT
-142 TFFVQNHQ
+142 AFFVQNHQ

-258 TEQNAQW
+258 TEKNAQW
-265 LLKDA
+265 LLKDT

-278 VVEDIEEHL
+278 VVEDIEAHL
-287 NAYVEAFEV
+287 NAYVEEFEV
-296 HLPEIKRLHNV
+296 HSPEIKRLHNV
-307 QHLRRRIEATL
+307 QHLRRQIEAIL

-325 DCLRQIHPTAAV
+325 DCLRQIHPTAAI

-347 FIAENEP
+347 FIAKNEP

-364 GIFNPQEA
+364 GIFNLQEA

-387 ITLYAGAGIIKESE
+387 ITLYAGAGIVAESE
-401 PVSEWQEIERKS
+401 SVSEWQEIERKS
-413 KALSKLLNY
+413 QALAKLLS

>member
-7 LKQQLSEQL
+7 LEQQLSEQL
-16 SQLQLAQEWI
+16 SQLQSTQEWI
-26 QLKADVDLL
+26 QLTAEVNLSV
-35 AEESSLLGWLKSQN
+35 EESLLLGWLKSQN

-70 AVETFSSLEEA
+70 AVKTFSSLEEA
-81 QAFVQS
+81 QVFVQS
-87 NSLSLVGGI
+87 TSFSLIGGI
-96 QFEGLCQFV
+96 QFEGICQFV
-105 LPRLMLVKNSQKLTA
+105 LPRLMLVKNSQNLTA
-120 YLTLNISEQ
+120 YLTLNLSEQ
-129 AVDFTD
+129 VIDFT
-135 IFAEPCT
+135 E
-142 TFFVQNHQ
+142 FFTELNSTSPVQNYQ
-150 ILPPQPAC
+150 ILAPQSAC

-193 NHISAYDLV
+193 NHISAYNLV
-202 EQSREINLGC
+202 EQSRAINLGC
-212 YHFLWAENAQNAFV
+212 YRFLWAENAQNAFV

-265 LLKDA
+265 LLKDT

-278 VVEDIEEHL
+278 VVEDIEAHL
-287 NAYVEAFEV
+287 NSYVEAFEV

-325 DCLRQIHPTAAV
+325 DCLQQIHPTAAV

-347 FIAENEP
+347 FIAQNES

-387 ITLYAGAGIIKESE
+387 ITFYAGAGIVEESE

-413 KALSKLLNY
+413 QALSKLLG